1 MGASREVLTESVIE
15 YDEQRLIFSKP
26 LVMHIRCAKGKI
38 TLESAIGISGSGF
51 DFESAWK
58 NFRVE
63 IFRRWNDP
71 VIRAKQFL
79 PGTVDREET
88 VKSAVG
94 FKVAAD
100 HEKVREAA

>member
-1 MGASREVLTESVIE
+1 MQASREALTESVIE
-15 YDEQRLIFSKP
+15 YEEQRLVFSRP
-26 LVMHIRCAKGKI
+26 LVVNIRGEKGKI
-38 TLESAIGISGSGF
+38 TLESTIGISGSGS

-71 VIRAKQFL
+71 VMRAKQFL

-100 HEKVREAA
+100 HEEAREVA